1 MVALAALL
9 AQLSAAQ
16 GLRMTTGGS
25 ALHDEQAILGA
36 VQEGRYTDGLKLVKT
51 AAARANAFGVE
62 RETIN
67 LDAAIALFWMEVG
80 NLPQTH
86 LALDAAKKVAGS
98 NLQSAIARLPWEIAG
113 QRTRAALLLDE
124 GEYEGAFHDAVDR
137 YGKGAGVSLTEVG
150 GYRVALAAQAQ
161 LRLGNIP
168 QASELAAKALRVVP
182 KNSKKLLIYVPRT
195 LYASCLVASHQGKYV
210 EAEDLCRR
218 GLSLVEPYG
227 IYSRDVSLG
236 YLALAEVFWLKRDLP
251 SARHAAVKSVELSR
265 DMFGET
271 HQDLIAGLKLLALI
285 TAQEGKTEDAAVF
298 AHDARIRAVT
308 LFGER
313 STGLRILTEEL
324 KELK

>member
-9 AQLSAAQ
+9 ASLSVAQ
-16 GLRMTTGGS
+16 GIRMTTGGS
-25 ALHDEQAILGA
+25 ALHDEEAILGA

-80 NLPQTH
+80 NLPQAH
-86 LALDAAKKVAGS
+86 LALDTAKKVADS
-98 NLQSAIARLPWEIAG
+98 DFQSTIARLPWEIAG

-137 YGKGAGVSLTEVG
+137 YGKGARVSLTEVG

-195 LYASCLVASHQGKYV
+195 LYASCLVASYQGKYV
-210 EAEDLCRR
+210 EAEELCRR
-218 GLSLVEPYG
+218 GLSFVEPFG
-227 IYSRDVSLG
+227 IQSRDVSLG
-236 YLALAEVFWLKRDLP
+236 YLALAEGMWLKRDLP
-251 SARHAAVKSVELSR
+251 SAREAAVKSIALTR
-265 DMFGET
+265 KMFGES
-271 HQDLIAGLKLLALI
+271 HQDLIEGLKFLALI
-285 TAQEGKTEDAAVF
+285 AAQEGKTEDAEVF
-298 AHDARIRAVT
+298 AHDARIRAAA
-308 LFGER
+308 LFGEG
-313 STGLRILTEEL
+313 SPGLRILTMAL